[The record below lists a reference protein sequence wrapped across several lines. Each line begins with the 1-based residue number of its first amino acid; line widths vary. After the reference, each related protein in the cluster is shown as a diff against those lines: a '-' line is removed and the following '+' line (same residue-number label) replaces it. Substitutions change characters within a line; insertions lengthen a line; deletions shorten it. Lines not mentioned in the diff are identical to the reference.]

1 MLTHCIKTQN
11 VSAVEQLLLAG
22 ADPNQLSRKGV
33 APISAAAH
41 KGNTAIMQLL
51 LAAGATV
58 NSLNSTGSTALIQVT
73 VPIYVSTLL
82 LLLLML
88 LNAKQL
94 SCFLKAAHFG
104 HLEAVKLLLQYKA
117 ASDFANSK
125 GTTALMRSCQEGH
138 VQISKC
144 LIQADVDVNRK
155 NHEGMNALMLA
166 SQRGHS
172 EIVFLLVK
180 AGASMDEQTS
190 QGSTALMLACKRGHE
205 KCAEVLVAMGAEI
218 FMRDRRLRTA
228 RDTATRRNHL
238 ALLRWLDTQVQV
250 RQVQEARYRV
260 RKKLLESLR
269 IISEEGKLKL
279 SDVISCLQSLYIT
292 AKHTLVASS
301 HQSSSSSSGA
311 VVVPHQ
317 LFFQSYFNNYA
328 DKYAT
333 AEDADVT
340 GRYKRF
346 LVDIVN
352 LNPSLPIISKSSDA
366 TITQLIHAIE
376 VEGSYNQAVE
386 KIPVYNANN
395 RVMVKPTNCS
405 NWQWPLLL
413 NKCLSKLPTGI
424 FELVMDFLPTPRVWQ
439 WSLLRLKRRCKLAP
453 HQAVLDMSILMDE
466 ILCDSLIFGGPD
478 QKYLMFKISSSPQVS
493 TVSWYCR

>member
-1 MLTHCIKTQN
+1 M
-11 VSAVEQLLLAG
+11 
-22 ADPNQLSRKGV
+22 
-33 APISAAAH
+33 
-41 KGNTAIMQLL
+41 
-51 LAAGATV
+51 
-58 NSLNSTGSTALIQVT
+58 
-73 VPIYVSTLL
+73 
-82 LLLLML
+82 
-88 LNAKQL
+88 
-94 SCFLKAAHFG
+94 
-104 HLEAVKLLLQYKA
+104 KLLLQYKA

-269 IISEEGKLKL
+269 IISDERKLKL
-279 SDVISCLQSLYIT
+279 SDIISCLQSLYIT
-292 AKHTLVASS
+292 AKHTLNIPCHQSS
-301 HQSSSSSSGA
+301 SSSSSSSGA
-311 VVVPHQ
+311 VVAPHQ
-317 LFFQSYFNNYA
+317 LFFQSYFTNYT
-328 DKYAT
+328 DKYAN

-340 GRYKRF
+340 DRYKRF

-366 TITQLIHAIE
+366 TIAQLIHAIE

-395 RVMVKPTNCS
+395 RVMVKATNCS

-413 NKCLSKLPTGI
+413 NKCLSTLPTGI
-424 FELVMDFLPTPRVWQ
+424 FELVMEFLPTPRVWQ

-466 ILCDSLIFGGPD
+466 ILCDSLIFAGPD
-478 QKYLMFKISSSPQVS
+478 QKHLMYKISSSPQVG
-493 TVSWYCR
+493 WLIGW